1 MRIAPRAGLFFVP
14 KKRPLRAGGPGGAYA
29 VRTEEKGK
37 RAYVFTSAEGLRE
50 EVVHAGDKQRTIG
63 IYGFE
68 GAFRLVA

>member
-1 MRIAPRAGLFFVP
+1 MDKAFLMAIS

-68 GAFRLVA
+68 GALRLVA